1 MSKYD
6 KPKSPHKGPAVR
18 KSGGG
23 KGMTAGDAH
32 STQAGKTLYAKR
44 KKYSED
50 TSSKIGASKAD
61 FGFID
66 SRVTRAPKTS

>member
-1 MSKYD
+1 MSK
-6 KPKSPHKGPAVR
+6 KEKNPHKGGPAVR

-32 STQAGKTLYAKR
+32 STQAGQTLFTKR

-50 TSSKIGASKAD
+50 ISSKIGASKAD

>member
-6 KPKSPHKGPAVR
+6 KEKNPHKGGPAVR

-23 KGMTAGDAH
+23 KGMTAGSA
-32 STQAGKTLYAKR
+32 SGMYAKM
-44 KKYSED
+44 KKYSA
-50 TSSKIGASKAD
+50 TTGAKIGASKAD

-66 SRVTRAPKTS
+66 SRVTRAPETS